1 MSAEEAAKIYS
12 VGRTEVNDQSTRK
25 WMECGKRD
33 EMEERRSLSLK
44 EVLDSWHGK

>member
-1 MSAEEAAKIYS
+1 MSAEEAAKC
-12 VGRTEVNDQSTRK
+12 GR
-25 WMECGKRD
+25 RD